1 VSGAGTEEAQT
12 ETSDGV
18 LSRHLYRNRQRFDQ
32 TKEGASTVPAIQVE
46 VSVAAAGSNSN
57 IFSGSAFE
65 YSRGRNLLSLGVTAA
80 ATGTFIT
87 INSGADV
94 VLEESPPYV
103 ATVFPIVPDQMFYN
117 DVMEPFD
124 RLRVSVRNPTGGA
137 VVHRAI
143 ALLSPL

>member
-1 VSGAGTEEAQT
+1 MPGAEKDQSE
-12 ETSDGV
+12 SV
-18 LSRHLYRNRQRFDQ
+18 LPGLLPRDPDRHSENAVG
-32 TKEGASTVPAIQVE
+32 ESTVPAIQVE
-46 VSVAAAGSNSN
+46 VSVPANSANSN
-57 IFSGSAFE
+57 VFSGSAFE

-94 VLEESPPYV
+94 ILEESPPFV
-103 ATVFPIVPDQMFYN
+103 ATRFPVVPDEMFYN
-117 DVMEPFD
+117 DIMESMD
-124 RLRVSVRNPTGGA
+124 RLRVAVRNPTGAA